1 MTPGTAK
8 HKLEIN
14 KYPHFTQQKA
24 EYEETKKKKKKPK
37 SSSHQNIRYWHIE
50 LKML

>member
-24 EYEETKKKKKKPK
+24 EYEETKKKKKNPK
-37 SSSHQNIRYWHIE
+37 VVHIRISDTGI
-50 LKML
+50 